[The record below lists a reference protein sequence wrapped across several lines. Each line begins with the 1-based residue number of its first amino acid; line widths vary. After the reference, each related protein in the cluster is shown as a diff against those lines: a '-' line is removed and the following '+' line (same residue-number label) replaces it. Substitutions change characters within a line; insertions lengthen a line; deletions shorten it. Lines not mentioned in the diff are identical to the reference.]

1 MNKIAETI
9 FNETGYS
16 SLAVKKIYRADK
28 TSNVRYWFYGILLFL
43 IILMFLPW
51 TQNINSSGTVTTL
64 YQSQRPQQIN
74 SIIPGRIVK
83 WWVKE
88 GDFVKRGDTILQL
101 ADIKDDYLDPNLVE
115 RTQEQLTAK
124 KQKIIFYNQKIAATE
139 SQVLAMERSLDL
151 KISSLENKLQQ
162 LNRKVVSDSAE
173 MLAAEIDHSIASQ
186 QLDRAKHMFKD
197 GIIALVEYE
206 RRNNQYNKALAI
218 MTEKR
223 QKFQNTVQDLV
234 ICRIEMNSA
243 RQETA
248 DKIFKAAGD
257 IASAKG
263 EVASTD
269 VDVSKNTN
277 QLANYII
284 RGSQRWLIAP
294 QNGQVIKAKRAGIN
308 EIVKDGDMIVE
319 IVPNEID
326 YAAELYVNPV
336 DLVLLQKE
344 QKVRLVFD
352 GFPAIVFSGWPSSS
366 YGTFQGKI
374 IAVETNRSENG
385 KFRILVVPDGN
396 EKKWPTALKVG
407 TGVRGFALLNN
418 VRIWYEFWRQ
428 INGFPPDFYQPSNNQ
443 QGDLKKAK

>member
-1 MNKIAETI
+1 VNKVAEII
-9 FNETGYS
+9 FKETGYQPS
-16 SLAVKKIYRADK
+16 SVNNIYRANK
-28 TSNVRYWFYGILLFL
+28 SSNIKYWFYGILLSL
-43 IILMFLPW
+43 GVIMFLPW
-51 TQNINSSGTVTTL
+51 TQNINASGTVTTL
-64 YQSQRPQQIN
+64 YQSQRPQQLN
-74 SIIPGRIVK
+74 SIIPGKIVK

-88 GDFVKRGDTILQL
+88 GDFVKKGDTILQL

-115 RTQEQLTAK
+115 RTREQLSAK
-124 KQKIIFYNQKIAATE
+124 QQKITFYNQKITATE
-139 SQVLAMERSLDL
+139 NQMGAFTRSLEF

-162 LNRKVVSDSAE
+162 LSRKVVSDSAE
-173 MLAAEIDHSIASQ
+173 MIAAEIDHSIALQ
-186 QLDRAKHMFKD
+186 QFERAKQMYKD

-206 RRNNQYNKALAI
+206 RRNNQLNKALAV

-223 QKFQNTVQDLV
+223 QKFQNTLQELV

-248 DKIFKAAGD
+248 DKIYKAEGD
-257 IASAKG
+257 IASARG

-269 VDVSKNTN
+269 VDVAKNTN

-284 RGSQRWLIAP
+284 RGSQRWLLAP

-308 EIVKDGDMIVE
+308 EIVKEGDMVVE

-326 YAAELYVNPV
+326 YAAEIYVDPM
-336 DLVLLQKE
+336 DLVLLKKE

-366 YGTFQGKI
+366 YGTFQGEI

-385 KFRILVVPDGN
+385 KFRILIVPE
-396 EKKWPTALKVG
+396 EKEKSWPKQLKVG
-407 TGVRGFALLNN
+407 TGVRGFALLKD
-418 VRIWYEFWRQ
+418 VRIWYEIWRQ
-428 INGFPPDFYQPSNNQ
+428 INGFPPEFYQSNV
-443 QGDLKKAK
+443 GEKEVLKKGK

>member
-1 MNKIAETI
+1 MNKVAEII
-9 FNETGYS
+9 FKETGYQPS
-16 SLAVKKIYRADK
+16 SVNNIYRANK
-28 TSNVRYWFYGILLFL
+28 SSNIKYWFYGILLSL
-43 IILMFLPW
+43 GVIMFLPW
-51 TQNINSSGTVTTL
+51 TQNINASGTVTTL
-64 YQSQRPQQIN
+64 YQSQRPQQLN
-74 SIIPGRIVK
+74 SIIPGKIVK

-88 GDFVKRGDTILQL
+88 GDFVKKGDTILQL

-115 RTQEQLTAK
+115 RTREQLSAK
-124 KQKIIFYNQKIAATE
+124 QQKITFYNQKITATE
-139 SQVLAMERSLDL
+139 NQMGAFTKSLEF

-162 LNRKVVSDSAE
+162 LSRKVVSDSAE
-173 MLAAEIDHSIASQ
+173 MIAAEIDHSIALQ
-186 QLDRAKHMFKD
+186 QFDRAKQMYKD

-206 RRNNQYNKALAI
+206 RRNNQLNKALAV

-223 QKFQNTVQDLV
+223 QKFQNTLQELV

-248 DKIFKAAGD
+248 DKIYKAEGD
-257 IASAKG
+257 IASARG

-269 VDVSKNTN
+269 VDVAKNTN

-284 RGSQRWLIAP
+284 RGSQRWLLAP

-308 EIVKDGDMIVE
+308 EIVKEGDMVVE

-326 YAAELYVNPV
+326 YAAEIYVDPM
-336 DLVLLQKE
+336 DLVLLKKE

-366 YGTFQGKI
+366 YGTFQGEI

-385 KFRILVVPDGN
+385 KFRILIVPE
-396 EKKWPTALKVG
+396 EKEKSWPKQLKVG
-407 TGVRGFALLNN
+407 TGVRGFALLKD
-418 VRIWYEFWRQ
+418 VRIWYEIWRQ
-428 INGFPPDFYQPSNNQ
+428 INGFPPEFYQSNV
-443 QGDLKKAK
+443 GEKEVLKKGK

>member
-1 MNKIAETI
+1 MNKVAEII
-9 FNETGYS
+9 FKETGYQPS
-16 SLAVKKIYRADK
+16 SVNNIYRANK
-28 TSNVRYWFYGILLFL
+28 SSNIKYWFYGILLSL
-43 IILMFLPW
+43 GVIMFLPW
-51 TQNINSSGTVTTL
+51 TQNINASGTVTTL
-64 YQSQRPQQIN
+64 YQSQRPQQLN
-74 SIIPGRIVK
+74 SIIPGKIVK

-88 GDFVKRGDTILQL
+88 GDFVEKGDTILQL

-115 RTQEQLTAK
+115 RTREQLSAK
-124 KQKIIFYNQKIAATE
+124 QQKITFYNQKITATE
-139 SQVLAMERSLDL
+139 NQMGAFTKSLEF

-162 LNRKVVSDSAE
+162 LSRKVVSDSAE
-173 MLAAEIDHSIASQ
+173 MIAAEIDHSIALQ
-186 QLDRAKHMFKD
+186 QFERAKQMYKD

-206 RRNNQYNKALAI
+206 RRNNQLNKALAV

-223 QKFQNTVQDLV
+223 QKFQNTLQELV

-248 DKIFKAAGD
+248 DKIYKAEGD
-257 IASAKG
+257 IASARG

-269 VDVSKNTN
+269 VDVAKNTN

-284 RGSQRWLIAP
+284 RGSQRWLLAP

-308 EIVKDGDMIVE
+308 EIVKEGDMVVE

-326 YAAELYVNPV
+326 YAAEIYVDPM
-336 DLVLLQKE
+336 DLVLLKKE

-366 YGTFQGKI
+366 YGTFQGEI

-385 KFRILVVPDGN
+385 KFRILIVPE
-396 EKKWPTALKVG
+396 EKEKSWPKQLKVG
-407 TGVRGFALLNN
+407 TGVRGFALLKD
-418 VRIWYEFWRQ
+418 VRIWYEIWRQ
-428 INGFPPDFYQPSNNQ
+428 INGFPPEFYQSNV
-443 QGDLKKAK
+443 GEKEVLKKGK

>member
-1 MNKIAETI
+1 MNRTADTI
-9 FNETGYS
+9 FKETGYKPS
-16 SLAVKKIYRADK
+16 SVNKIYRAEK
-28 TSNVRYWFYGILLFL
+28 TSNIRYWFYGILFFL
-43 IILMFLPW
+43 VIIMFLPW
-51 TQNINSSGTVTTL
+51 TQNINASGTVTTL

-88 GDFVKRGDTILQL
+88 GDFVKKGDTILQL

-124 KQKIIFYNQKIAATE
+124 KQKITFYNQKIAATE
-139 SQVLAMERSLDL
+139 SQVLAMKRGLEL

-162 LNRKVVSDSAE
+162 LNRKVLSDSAE
-173 MLAAEIDHSIASQ
+173 MIASEIDHGIALQ
-186 QLDRAKHMFKD
+186 QLDRAKQMYKD

-206 RRNNQYNKALAI
+206 RRNNQYNKALAV

-223 QKFQNTVQDLV
+223 QKFQNTIQDLV
-234 ICRIEMNSA
+234 ICRIEINSA

-248 DKIFKAAGD
+248 DKVFKAESE
-257 IASAKG
+257 IASARG

-269 VDVSKNTN
+269 IDVSKNTN

-319 IVPNEID
+319 IVPNEIN
-326 YAAELYVNPV
+326 YAAELYVNPM

-366 YGTFQGKI
+366 YGTFEGKI
-374 IAVETNRSENG
+374 IAVETNRAENG
-385 KFRILVVPDGN
+385 KFRILIVPEGN
-396 EKKWPTALKVG
+396 EKKWPSTLKIG
-407 TGVRGFALLNN
+407 TGANGFALLNN
-418 VRIWYEFWRQ
+418 VSIWYELWRQ
-428 INGFPPDFYQPSNNQ
+428 INGFPPDFYQPTNNQ
-443 QGDLKKAK
+443 KGDLKKAK

>member
-1 MNKIAETI
+1 
-9 FNETGYS
+9 
-16 SLAVKKIYRADK
+16 
-28 TSNVRYWFYGILLFL
+28 
-43 IILMFLPW
+43 MFLPW
-51 TQNINSSGTVTTL
+51 TQNINASGTVTTL

-88 GDFVKRGDTILQL
+88 GDFVKKGDTILQL

-124 KQKIIFYNQKIAATE
+124 KQKITFYNQKIAATE
-139 SQVLAMERSLDL
+139 SQVLAMKRGLEL

-162 LNRKVVSDSAE
+162 LNRKVLSDSAE
-173 MLAAEIDHSIASQ
+173 MIAAEIDHGIALQ
-186 QLDRAKHMFKD
+186 QLDRAKQMYKD

-206 RRNNQYNKALAI
+206 RRNNQYNKALAV

-223 QKFQNTVQDLV
+223 QKFQNTIQDLV
-234 ICRIEMNSA
+234 ICRIEINSA

-248 DKIFKAAGD
+248 DKVFKAESE
-257 IASAKG
+257 IASARG

-319 IVPNEID
+319 IVPNEIN
-326 YAAELYVNPV
+326 YAAELYVNPM

-366 YGTFQGKI
+366 YGTFEGKI
-374 IAVETNRSENG
+374 IAVETNRAENG
-385 KFRILVVPDGN
+385 KFRILIVPEGN
-396 EKKWPTALKVG
+396 EKKWPSTLKIG
-407 TGVRGFALLNN
+407 TGANGFALLNN
-418 VRIWYEFWRQ
+418 VSIWYELWRQ
-428 INGFPPDFYQPSNNQ
+428 INGFPPDFYQPTNNQ
-443 QGDLKKAK
+443 KGDLKKAK

>member
-43 IILMFLPW
+43 IILIFLPW

>member
-1 MNKIAETI
+1 MNKVAEII
-9 FNETGYS
+9 FKETGYQPS
-16 SLAVKKIYRADK
+16 SVNNIYRANK
-28 TSNVRYWFYGILLFL
+28 SSNIKYWFYGILLSL
-43 IILMFLPW
+43 GVIMFLPW
-51 TQNINSSGTVTTL
+51 TQNINASGTVTTL
-64 YQSQRPQQIN
+64 YQSQRPQQLN
-74 SIIPGRIVK
+74 SIIPGKIVK

-88 GDFVKRGDTILQL
+88 GDFVKKGDTILQL

-115 RTQEQLTAK
+115 RTREQLSAK
-124 KQKIIFYNQKIAATE
+124 QQKITFYNQKITATE
-139 SQVLAMERSLDL
+139 NQMGAFTRSLEF

-162 LNRKVVSDSAE
+162 LSRKVVSDSAE
-173 MLAAEIDHSIASQ
+173 MIAAEIDHSIALQ
-186 QLDRAKHMFKD
+186 QFERAKQMYKD

-206 RRNNQYNKALAI
+206 RRNNQLNKALAV

-223 QKFQNTVQDLV
+223 QKFQNTLQELV

-248 DKIFKAAGD
+248 DKIYKAEGD
-257 IASAKG
+257 IASARG

-269 VDVSKNTN
+269 VDVAKNTN

-284 RGSQRWLIAP
+284 RGSQRWLLAP

-308 EIVKDGDMIVE
+308 EIVKEGDMVVE

-326 YAAELYVNPV
+326 YAAEIYVDPM
-336 DLVLLQKE
+336 DLVLLKKE

-366 YGTFQGKI
+366 YGTFQGEI

-385 KFRILVVPDGN
+385 KFRILIVPE
-396 EKKWPTALKVG
+396 EKEKSWPKQLKVG
-407 TGVRGFALLNN
+407 TGVRGFALLKD
-418 VRIWYEFWRQ
+418 VRIWYEIWRQ
-428 INGFPPDFYQPSNNQ
+428 INGFPPEFYQSNV
-443 QGDLKKAK
+443 GEKEVLKKGK

>member
-396 EKKWPTALKVG
+396 QKKWPTALKVG

>member
-9 FNETGYS
+9 FNETGYTS
-16 SLAVKKIYRADK
+16 SSVNKIYRADK

-51 TQNINSSGTVTTL
+51 TQNINASGTVTTL

-88 GDFVKRGDTILQL
+88 GDFVKKGDTILQL

-124 KQKIIFYNQKIAATE
+124 QQKITFYNQKIAATQ

-173 MLAAEIDHSIASQ
+173 TLAAEIDNNIALQ
-186 QLDRAKHMFKD
+186 QLDRAKQMYKD

-223 QKFQNTVQDLV
+223 QKFQNTMQDLV

-248 DKIFKAAGD
+248 DKVFKAAGD

-269 VDVSKNTN
+269 VDVAKNTN
-277 QLANYII
+277 QLANYTI

-326 YAAELYVNPV
+326 YAAELFINPM

-366 YGTFQGKI
+366 YGTFEGKI
-374 IAVETNRSENG
+374 IAVETNRGENG
-385 KFRILVVPDGN
+385 KFRILIVPDGK
-396 EKKWPTALKVG
+396 EKKWPPSLKIG
-407 TGVRGFALLNN
+407 TGANGFALLNN
-418 VRIWYEFWRQ
+418 VGIWYELWRQ
-428 INGFPPDFYQPSNNQ
+428 INGFPPDFYQTANNQ

>member
-9 FNETGYS
+9 FNETGYTS
-16 SLAVKKIYRADK
+16 SSVNKIYRADK

-51 TQNINSSGTVTTL
+51 TQNINASGTVTTL

-88 GDFVKRGDTILQL
+88 GDFVKKGDTILQL

-124 KQKIIFYNQKIAATE
+124 QQKITFYNQKIAATQ

-173 MLAAEIDHSIASQ
+173 TLAAEIDNNIALQ
-186 QLDRAKHMFKD
+186 QLDRAKQMYKD

-206 RRNNQYNKALAI
+206 RRNNQYNKALAV

-223 QKFQNTVQDLV
+223 QKFQNTMQDLV

-248 DKIFKAAGD
+248 DKVFKAAGD

-269 VDVSKNTN
+269 VDVAKNTN
-277 QLANYII
+277 QLANYTI

-326 YAAELYVNPV
+326 YAAELFINPM

-366 YGTFQGKI
+366 YGTFEGKI

-385 KFRILVVPDGN
+385 KFRILVVPDGK
-396 EKKWPTALKVG
+396 EKKWPPSLKIG
-407 TGVRGFALLNN
+407 TGANGFALLNN
-418 VRIWYEFWRQ
+418 VGIWYELWRQ
-428 INGFPPDFYQPSNNQ
+428 INGFPPDFYQTANNQ

>member
-443 QGDLKKAK
+443 QADLKKAK